1 VVAAPARLG
10 LPAHQA
16 ASRLVH
22 RHPRQESPIA
32 RKPAAKAESTSAPA
46 PSLAEIVTATLD
58 DHKAEDVVVIDLK
71 GRTSITDTMV
81 IATGKS
87 QRQVGAMAD
96 HVEKALKQAGQRVTI
111 EGVPQCDWV
120 LVDAGDIIV
129 HLFRPEVR
137 AFYNLEKMW
146 GALEAKVEQPT
157 ASAVRAKA
165 ISEG

>member
-1 VVAAPARLG
+1 M
-10 LPAHQA
+10 
-16 ASRLVH
+16 
-22 RHPRQESPIA
+22 
-32 RKPAAKAESTSAPA
+32 
-46 PSLAEIVTATLD
+46 IVL
-58 DHKAEDVVVIDLK
+58 DLK

-96 HVEKALKQAGQRVTI
+96 HVARALKNAGHSVQT
-111 EGVPQCDWV
+111 EGEPQCDWV

-146 GALEAKVEQPT
+146 GALEAQASTAGTDAPT

-165 ISEG
+165 LEQG